1 MSEKKTKTE
10 YYLELDKK
18 YTAHNYK
25 PIPVVI
31 KKAKGIWMWDVD
43 GKKYLDCL
51 SAYSSQNFGH
61 RHPKLVKALKKQ
73 LNKVILTSRAFCN
86 DSMGEAAK
94 KICELTGYEVFLP
107 MNTGAEAVE
116 SALKIARKWGYDKK
130 GVEEDKAEIIV
141 CENNFHGRTITIVGF
156 STDPDCYT
164 GFGPKT
170 PGFKIIPYGD
180 AEALEKAI
188 NENTVAFLVEPIQ
201 GEAGVIVPPEGYLKQ
216 VREICDKH
224 NILMIAD
231 EIQTGICRTGALF
244 ACDHENVKPDMTL
257 VAKAVGGGVFPVSGV
272 LTRWDIMDVLTPGS
286 HGSTW
291 GGNSAGMAVM
301 AAVVDLLKEQDFA
314 ARARELGAFFV
325 EGLKKIQE
333 KHPNKIK
340 EVRGKG
346 LLVAIEL
353 HTKARPYTEALKDHE
368 PVGILAKET
377 HEYSIRF
384 APPLVITKKELEWA
398 LSVIEEVFDNVP

>member
-1 MSEKKTKTE
+1 M
-10 YYLELDKK
+10 
-18 YTAHNYK
+18 
-25 PIPVVI
+25 I
-31 KKAKGIWMWDVD
+31 
-43 GKKYLDCL
+43 
-51 SAYSSQNFGH
+51 
-61 RHPKLVKALKKQ
+61 
-73 LNKVILTSRAFCN
+73 
-86 DSMGEAAK
+86 
-94 KICELTGYEVFLP
+94 
-107 MNTGAEAVE
+107 
-116 SALKIARKWGYDKK
+116 
-130 GVEEDKAEIIV
+130 
-141 CENNFHGRTITIVGF
+141 
-156 STDPDCYT
+156 
-164 GFGPKT
+164 
-170 PGFKIIPYGD
+170 KIII
-180 AEALEKAI
+180 K
-188 NENTVAFLVEPIQ
+188 
-201 GEAGVIVPPEGYLKQ
+201 IVNKFSSRLG
-216 VREICDKH
+216 
-224 NILMIAD
+224 
-231 EIQTGICRTGALF
+231 
-244 ACDHENVKPDMTL
+244 
-257 VAKAVGGGVFPVSGV
+257 AKAVGGGVFPVSGV